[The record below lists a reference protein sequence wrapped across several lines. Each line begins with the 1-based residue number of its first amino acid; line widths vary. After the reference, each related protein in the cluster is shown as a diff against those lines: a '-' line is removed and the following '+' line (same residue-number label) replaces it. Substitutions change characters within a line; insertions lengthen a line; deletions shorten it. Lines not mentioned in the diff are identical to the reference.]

1 MTADQDPS
9 SRKPNSKTG
18 ANRKQTPRNKAAT
31 EHPRRPK
38 PSTNVSGIEE
48 WVELLCTVKLA
59 KKRACCDAFLGKAGP
74 EATVVS
80 FPWRVDDKK
89 DLTCLEKE
97 MGLEPAPSHPTP
109 LSSGSICSAR
119 ASLAKNKSFSQEISE
134 QNGRG
139 SVSRD

>member
-89 DLTCLEKE
+89 DLMCLEKE
-97 MGLEPAPSHPTP
+97 MGLEQLRLTPHLSALGAFALLGPRWLRTNPS
-109 LSSGSICSAR
+109 LKR
-119 ASLAKNKSFSQEISE
+119 FQNKMGEA
-134 QNGRG
+134 
-139 SVSRD
+139 V